1 MKENYLIT
9 PIDYLKGVGPN
20 RADLIKSELKIFTYN
35 DLLNFFPFRYIDK
48 SKYHKINE
56 LENNNSEVQI
66 IGKFINLK
74 FSNNF
79 KAKRLIG
86 VFSDGNHEIEVVW
99 FRAVKWIEKSI
110 KLNNDYVLYGKVNWF
125 NNKPSLVHPETELL
139 EKHKKS
145 IKSQN
150 QRWRVGNMRLL
161 VVEDESLLRQQLE
174 QGLTKQGYVVDVAE
188 DGKIGLYHAT
198 ENDFDAAII
207 DLGLP
212 EIDGISLIQQ
222 IRSAGKE
229 YPILILTARG
239 DWQDKV
245 AGLDAGAD
253 DYVVKPF
260 QLEEII
266 ARLNALLRRAA
277 GFSKPKL
284 EFGILSLDIAAKRL
298 LVNEESIDLTAYEYK
313 MLEYLMLHPG
323 QVISKTELTEHL
335 YAQDYD
341 RDSNVLEVFVR
352 RLRQKLDPDQTL
364 KPIETVRGQGY
375 RFSLEES

>member
-1 MKENYLIT
+1 
-9 PIDYLKGVGPN
+9 
-20 RADLIKSELKIFTYN
+20 
-35 DLLNFFPFRYIDK
+35 
-48 SKYHKINE
+48 
-56 LENNNSEVQI
+56 
-66 IGKFINLK
+66 
-74 FSNNF
+74 
-79 KAKRLIG
+79 
-86 VFSDGNHEIEVVW
+86 
-99 FRAVKWIEKSI
+99 
-110 KLNNDYVLYGKVNWF
+110 
-125 NNKPSLVHPETELL
+125 
-139 EKHKKS
+139 
-145 IKSQN
+145 
-150 QRWRVGNMRLL
+150 MRLL

-174 QGLTKQGYVVDVAE
+174 LGLTKQGYVVDVAE
-188 DGKIGLYHAT
+188 DGKIGLYHAI

-239 DWQDKV
+239 DWQDNV

-260 QLEEII
+260 QLEEIV

-284 EFGILSLDIAAKRL
+284 EFGSLSLDIAAKRL
-298 LVNEESIDLTAYEYK
+298 LVNEESVDLTAYEYK

-352 RLRQKLDPDQTL
+352 RLRQT
-364 KPIETVRGQGY
+364 TM
-375 RFSLEES
+375 